1 MTQAHN
7 ATLTVSNEE
16 ITVMRSELSAAL
28 YRGSQSRAV
37 STIAISEITSL
48 SATEPTA
55 FNCGSVRLGGT
66 GEEIVFSPGDN
77 GRKALQSFITDIRD
91 AQKGNAPAEGAV
103 AGLNFVAFAVTTGNG
118 AADAGTAP
126 LVHATE
132 YTDGQAGEAQSFSA
146 TEFAEYLQS
155 TDSLADGSS
164 PLIAH
169 NGFAHAALLHRALVD
184 AGTSAPEFTY
194 GCTLALA
201 REASTRAVIDVREHD
216 LATVARAL
224 GVADSADGA
233 GSSGIQS
240 QDRSQVSP
248 QARSQSKTQDT
259 DPATAARLTGDVLVQ
274 LALREHHRGSVS
286 ELFSGINFAP
296 GRISNGTHRPVLR
309 TDLGETAGGGAEKTA
324 RIHAPANSKNEDQA
338 SSASKKS
345 GKKAGN
351 SGGGQPAPWQA
362 VATPD
367 TVPEANDDADADH
380 PLFGQ
385 HVTLTG
391 EFEPYDKGRL
401 WSDIAEC
408 GGQVGK
414 NVTKKTTVLVV
425 GEWAKKTSKEKRAE
439 ELNEKG
445 QDIAIWPASKLLH
458 VLGLDEQPP
467 F

>member
-28 YRGSQSRAV
+28 YRGPQSRTV
-37 STIAISEITSL
+37 SSIAISEITSL

-66 GEEIVFSPGDN
+66 GEEIIFSPGDN
-77 GRKALQSFITDIRD
+77 GRKALQSFIADVRD

-103 AGLNFVAFAVTTGNG
+103 AGLNFVAFAVNTGNG
-118 AADAGTAP
+118 AADAGTTP

-184 AGTSAPEFTY
+184 ASTSAPEFTY

-201 REASTRAVIDVREHD
+201 REASTRAVIDVHNHD

-224 GVADSADGA
+224 GIADSTDGADGA
-233 GSSGIQS
+233 GPYGT
-240 QDRSQVSP
+240 
-248 QARSQSKTQDT
+248 QSKTQET
-259 DPATAARLTGDVLVQ
+259 DPATTARLTGEIMVQ

-286 ELFSGINFAP
+286 ELFSGINFAL

-309 TDLGETAGGGAEKTA
+309 TDLSETAGGGAEKTA
-324 RIHAPANSKNEDQA
+324 RINAPASSENENQA

-351 SGGGQPAPWQA
+351 STGGQPAPWQA

-401 WSDIAEC
+401 WSDIAER